1 MDSKKTG
8 HGCINEEDCEV
19 GLDGSKEKGQSS
31 TNPSY
36 DSPGATEVGVQALD
50 RKKKRERK
58 REKDFIILTIQH
70 LCYI

>member
-50 RKKKRERK
+50 RKKKRES
-58 REKDFIILTIQH
+58 DFIILTIQH